1 MADIFVNPTFVLF
14 AVLFLGLLLGNIS
27 VKGISLGSSGVLFV
41 ALAAGHFGLKV
52 PDGVIGMG
60 TALFVYCVGLGVGN
74 RFFASL
80 RSKGSALALLAVIVV
95 GVAGLVAWG
104 LCGVMGIDSRIA
116 TGLFA
121 GACTSTP
128 AFAAA
133 TESVQD
139 AQGMSAIG
147 AGYAVAYPFGVVGV
161 VLFVQLLPR
170 LLKKSLE
177 APEGTDSAA
186 KDPHKIISR
195 VVTVTNPEAIGHN
208 IGQFLTSSSLSCR
221 ITREVKDGLLHPLDA
236 GAVFA
241 PGMQV
246 YMVGE
251 RAQVEHEAGMI
262 GHIDEMAP
270 PPRSF
275 GDESDELIVL
285 AQALCN
291 KTLRELDT
299 LNTYGILISRITRL
313 GATFI
318 PTADTE
324 LIRNDVVRV
333 VGKPQAIAAFRKA
346 CGHRSSAINAT
357 DILSLA
363 GGVTLG
369 IFVGNINFSI
379 GNGPGF
385 SLGMAGGPLL
395 VALILGHFGKIGP
408 IEGYMPRPT
417 RVLLMDLA
425 LMIYLAGAGVSGGE
439 HLVETLQQHG
449 ISMFLVG
456 MAITLVPL
464 FAAYIIARK
473 YLRMGFAESLGGI
486 CGSMTSTPALGA
498 ISSKTDRQEPV
509 IAYATAYPAALIL
522 MIIFAKLL
530 LGVL

>member
-1 MADIFVNPTFVLF
+1 MADILINPTFVLF
-14 AVLFLGLLLGNIS
+14 AVLFLGLLLGNASI
-27 VKGISLGSSGVLFV
+27 KGISLGSSGVLFV

-74 RFFASL
+74 RFFSSL
-80 RSKGSALALLAVIVV
+80 CSKGSALVLLSLIVV
-95 GVAGLVAWG
+95 GIAGLVAWG
-104 LCGVMGIDSRIA
+104 LCGLMGIESRIA

-133 TESVQD
+133 TESVHD

-170 LLKKSLE
+170 LLRKNLD
-177 APEGTDSAA
+177 APDDTAAAA

-195 VVTVTNPEAIGHN
+195 VVIVTNPEAIGHN
-208 IGQFLTSSSLSCR
+208 IGHFLTGSSLSCR
-221 ITREVKDGLLHPLDA
+221 ITREVKDNLLHPLAAD
-236 GAVFA
+236 AVFTE
-241 PGMQV
+241 GMQV

-251 RAQVEHEAGMI
+251 RAQLEHEVGKI
-262 GHIDEMAP
+262 GHIDETAP
-270 PPRSF
+270 HPRSF

-285 AQALCN
+285 AKALCN
-291 KTLRELDT
+291 KTLRDLNT
-299 LNTYGILISRITRL
+299 LSTYGILISRITRL

-333 VGKPQAIAAFRKA
+333 VGHPQAIATFRKV
-346 CGHRSSAINAT
+346 CGHRSTAINAT

-369 IFVGNINFSI
+369 IFVGNINFSL

-385 SLGMAGGPLL
+385 SLGMAGGPLI
-395 VALILGHFGKIGP
+395 VALILGHFGKVGP

-417 RVLLMDLA
+417 RVLLMELA

-439 HLVETLQQHG
+439 HLAETLQQHG
-449 ISMFLVG
+449 ISMFLAGV
-456 MAITLVPL
+456 AITLIPL
-464 FAAYIIARK
+464 IVAYVIARK
-473 YLRMGFAESLGGI
+473 YLHMGFAESLGGI

-509 IAYATAYPAALIL
+509 IAYATAYPAALVL

-530 LGVL
+530 LETL